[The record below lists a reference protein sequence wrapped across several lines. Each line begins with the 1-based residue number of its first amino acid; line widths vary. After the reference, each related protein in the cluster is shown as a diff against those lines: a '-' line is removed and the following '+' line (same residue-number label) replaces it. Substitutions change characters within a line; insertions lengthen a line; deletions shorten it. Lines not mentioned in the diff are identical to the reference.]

1 MFCGKL
7 FLEYLCSPRMVC
19 CPSKAQWNP
28 WDHWYGKNIE
38 KLKYN
43 ASSIIVYLN
52 RIDTFS
58 MLMAL
63 ILFLDWMSFAI
74 CKRVK
79 SVWKDFACYDQLE
92 SLKTCRGKVR
102 KSRSSIFC
110 FSCTS
115 SCSLVERVNE
125 NMWIVA
131 VAFLRE
137 RLESESDS
145 RERLTPTW
153 PRRW

>member
-1 MFCGKL
+1 MLWEAFFNIFLHLTRCAVRVKL
-7 FLEYLCSPRMVC
+7 SEIHEITV
-19 CPSKAQWNP
+19 
-28 WDHWYGKNIE
+28 E
-38 KLKYN
+38 KTLKCWKSN
-43 ASSIIVYLN
+43 ASSIFVYLN

-74 CKRVK
+74 CKKVK
-79 SVWKDFACYDQLE
+79 SVWKDFAFFDQLE

-137 RLESESDS
+137 RLESESGS
-145 RERLTPTW
+145 RERLGPTW
-153 PRRW
+153 LRRW